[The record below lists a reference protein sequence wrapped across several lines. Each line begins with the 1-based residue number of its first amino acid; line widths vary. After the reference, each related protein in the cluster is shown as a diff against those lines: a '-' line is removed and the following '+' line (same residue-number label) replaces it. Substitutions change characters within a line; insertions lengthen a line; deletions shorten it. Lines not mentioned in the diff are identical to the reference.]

1 MGEGQGEGDI
11 LVGEE
16 RLPWQDRDKYV
27 TNSLPGGSKLL
38 PTAWKKMIKAIIF
51 DLGGV
56 LMTDVPL
63 KQIAEE
69 LSKESPLSEQEIHT
83 HLYPTEHWTLLTLGK
98 ITEDEY
104 WDHFLHALTQ
114 AEGKINADKKYLK
127 DKVRSSLYP
136 LKHSTR
142 IVNLLKNHSFDY
154 AQDLRYKLGILSNH
168 AKEWSEY
175 MKQSFDLFK
184 SFDQIIFSCDIG
196 LRKPDP
202 KSYQIALERLQSDPN
217 ECVFIDDKKRNTDA
231 AEKLG
236 IKGIVFEESSKLVE
250 ELARLGI
257 KIESKEGSDAQLS
270 GE

>member
-1 MGEGQGEGDI
+1 
-11 LVGEE
+11 
-16 RLPWQDRDKYV
+16 
-27 TNSLPGGSKLL
+27 
-38 PTAWKKMIKAIIF
+38 MIKAIIF

-63 KQIAEE
+63 KQIAED
-69 LSKESPLSEQEIHT
+69 LAKKFPLSEVDSLRSLQEEIHA
-83 HLYPTEHWTLLTLGK
+83 HLYPTDHWNLLTLGK

-104 WDHFLHALTQ
+104 WDNFLKAS
-114 AEGKINADKKYLK
+114 KISEKSEVRSEKLKKELK
-127 DKVRSSLYP
+127 KKVRSSLY
-136 LKHSTR
+136 LLDHSTK

-175 MKQSFDLFK
+175 MKQRFDLFK

-202 KSYQIALERLQSDPN
+202 KSYQIALERLHCDPN
-217 ECVFIDDKKRNTDA
+217 ECVFVDDKMRNTDA

-236 IKGIVFEESSKLVE
+236 MKGIVFEEPSKLVE
-250 ELARLGI
+250 ELARLSI
-257 KIESKEGSDAQLS
+257 KIESKERSDAQLS